1 MKEEIKQK
9 LNAAKEYVIDHKDD
23 IIAFCATAAVS
34 IATGAVCGKIIGQ
47 HVSNT
52 NAISYRNGWQ
62 KGMTDFYNRMLTDNV
77 DNAEVV
83 KALVDFQSK
92 NLKK

>member
-47 HVSNT
+47 HISNT
-52 NAISYRNGWQ
+52 NAMSYRNGWQ
-62 KGMTDFYNRMLTDNV
+62 KGMTDFHDHMLRDNIE
-77 DNAEVV
+77 NAEVV
-83 KALVDFQSK
+83 KALVEFQDRNTK
-92 NLKK
+92 

>member
-9 LNAAKEYVIDHKDD
+9 VNAAKEYVIDHKDD

-47 HVSNT
+47 HISNT
-52 NAISYRNGWQ
+52 NAMSYRNGWQ
-62 KGMTDFYNRMLTDNV
+62 KGMTDFHDRMLRDNIE
-77 DNAEVV
+77 NAEVV
-83 KALVDFQSK
+83 KALVEFQDRNTK
-92 NLKK
+92 

>member
-9 LNAAKEYVIDHKDD
+9 LNAAKECVIEHKDD

-47 HVSNT
+47 HISNT
-52 NAISYRNGWQ
+52 NAMSYRNGWQ
-62 KGMTDFYNRMLTDNV
+62 KGMTDFHDRMLRDNIE
-77 DNAEVV
+77 NAEVV
-83 KALVDFQSK
+83 KALVEFQDRNTK
-92 NLKK
+92 

>member
-47 HVSNT
+47 HISNT
-52 NAISYRNGWQ
+52 NAMSYRNGWQ
-62 KGMTDFYNRMLTDNV
+62 KGMTDFHDRMLRDNI

-83 KALVDFQSK
+83 KALVEFQDRNTK
-92 NLKK
+92 

>member
-9 LNAAKEYVIDHKDD
+9 LNAAKECIIEHKDD

-47 HVSNT
+47 HISNT
-52 NAISYRNGWQ
+52 NAMSYRNGWQ
-62 KGMTDFYNRMLTDNV
+62 KGMTDFHDRMLRDNIE
-77 DNAEVV
+77 NAEVV
-83 KALVDFQSK
+83 KALVEFQDRNTK
-92 NLKK
+92 

>member
-9 LNAAKEYVIDHKDD
+9 LNAAKEYVIDNKDD

-47 HVSNT
+47 HISNT
-52 NAISYRNGWQ
+52 NAMSYRNGWQ
-62 KGMTDFYNRMLTDNV
+62 KGMTDFHDRMLRDNIE
-77 DNAEVV
+77 NAEVV
-83 KALVDFQSK
+83 KALVEFQDRNTK
-92 NLKK
+92 

>member
-47 HVSNT
+47 HISNT
-52 NAISYRNGWQ
+52 NAMSYRNGWQ
-62 KGMTDFYNRMLTDNV
+62 KGMTDFHDRMLRDNIE
-77 DNAEVV
+77 NAEVV
-83 KALVDFQSK
+83 KALVECQDRNTK
-92 NLKK
+92 